1 MCLTEM
7 EGIPEV
13 KITVCK
19 DQKEYG
25 MLDTWRG
32 VWCSWLV
39 GNRVIK
45 KKKKNIALFNIILKC
60 KLCWQE

>member
-25 MLDTWRG
+25 MLDNWRG
-32 VWCSWLV
+32 IWCSWLV

-45 KKKKNIALFNIILKC
+45 KKKEYCSIQHNLKM
-60 KLCWQE
+60 